1 MKELER
7 WEKTGMA
14 EEKISGEGSEKEEI
28 RSIYSGKSRANS
40 YVELSK
46 REMEKIRKWVT
57 EKIPR

>member
-40 YVELSK
+40 Y
-46 REMEKIRKWVT
+46 
-57 EKIPR
+57 IPGV

>member
-40 YVELSK
+40 YVSDRNIEYIYY
-46 REMEKIRKWVT
+46 RT
-57 EKIPR
+57 